1 MTVNLESQ
9 NLILRLWFLLHRD
22 YVLLR
27 NCEDQM
33 YGEKGLT
40 MEQYATLVAIK
51 YLNDPVRPT
60 DVARWMGHSPNSV
73 SMMIDRMVKAGL
85 VRRERSKRD
94 RRVVRLIISSKGENA
109 LEPATRAGWEF
120 IQKIMSPLS
129 DEDRHTFARLLEMV
143 RYETMNYLNP
153 GEDIEEMVRNDDKS
167 HVNLRGRLVKRG
179 LTFTPQAKRQGGDK
193 RKIKGKTI

>member
-1 MTVNLESQ
+1 MTVNLESA

-22 YVLLR
+22 YALLR
-27 NCEDQM
+27 GCEDQI

-60 DVARWMGHSPNSV
+60 DVARWIGRRTNSV
-73 SMMIDRMVKAGL
+73 SMMVDRMVKAGL
-85 VRRERSKRD
+85 VRRKRDRRD
-94 RRVVRLIISSKGENA
+94 RRVVSLIITSKAENA

-129 DEDRHTFARLLEMV
+129 EEDRHTFARLLETL
-143 RYETMNYLNP
+143 RYQTMNYLNP
-153 GEDIEEMVRNDDKS
+153 GENIEEMVRNDDKS
-167 HVNLRGRLVKRG
+167 HVNLRGRLIQRG
-179 LTFTPQAKRQGGDK
+179 LTSTPQAKHQGGKK
-193 RKIKGKTI
+193 RKTV

>member
-1 MTVNLESQ
+1 MTVDVKSA

-27 NCEDQM
+27 NCEDQI

-51 YLNDPVRPT
+51 YLGGCVRPI

-73 SMMIDRMVKAGL
+73 SMIIGRMVKAGL
-85 VRRERSKRD
+85 VRRTRD
-94 RRVVRLIISSKGENA
+94 RIDRRTVHLVATSKAENA
-109 LEPATRAGWEF
+109 LKPATQAGWEF

-129 DEDRHTFARLLEMV
+129 EEVRYTLARSLETL
-143 RYETMNYLNP
+143 RYETLNYLNP

-167 HVNLRGRLVKRG
+167 HVNLRGRLVQHG
-179 LTFTPQAKRQGGDK
+179 LPATPEAKRRGGDK
-193 RKIKGKTI
+193 RKTI

>member
-9 NLILRLWFLLHRD
+9 NLILKLWFLIHRD
-22 YVLLR
+22 YALLR
-27 NCEDQM
+27 SCEDQM

-60 DVARWMGHSPNSV
+60 DVARWIGRRTNSV
-73 SMMIDRMVKAGL
+73 SMMVDRMVKAGL
-85 VRRERSKRD
+85 VRRERDRRD
-94 RRVVRLIISSKGENA
+94 RRVVRLIITSKAENA
-109 LEPATRAGWEF
+109 LKPATRAGWEF

-129 DEDRHTFARLLEMV
+129 DEDRQTFARLLETL
-143 RYETMNYLNP
+143 RYQTMNYLNP

-167 HVNLRGRLVKRG
+167 HVNLRGRLVQRG
-179 LTFTPQAKRQGGDK
+179 LTFTPQAKHQGEKK
-193 RKIKGKTI
+193 RKTV